1 MSTSA
6 RPRMTGIGRVLVIV
20 YAIMALAATGRSL
33 VQIIERYEEA
43 PLAYTLSALSAL
55 VYILATLA
63 LIFSGSRGWYR
74 VAWIAIVAPFAG
86 NPPTGSLLEFW
97 VYLVSAVLLPP
108 AAVFWALL
116 ERSRWSTVIMGV
128 AALSVAVMVWRMQVI
143 WTIQVA

>member
-1 MSTSA
+1 MILWFTYVELIA
-6 RPRMTGIGRVLVIV
+6 AVAAGLFCIVAGLAGRLPSGLTV
-20 YAIMALAATGRSL
+20 GSL
-33 VQIIERYEEA
+33 
-43 PLAYTLSALSAL
+43 AL
-55 VYILATLA
+55 VELLLLAQ
-63 LIFSGSRGWYR
+63 I
-74 VAWIAIVAPFAG
+74 VIAIVAPFVG

-97 VYLVSAVLLPP
+97 VYLVSAALLPP